1 MYSEELDT
9 IERGIE
15 AYGNDLRHIA
25 VKICKKIANIGKKN
39 SIDVVYYTDSEV
51 QPYYFAIDGYNGYP
65 ESSYIDRIDDLDTLN
80 PIFRMRSEEPG
91 DVLGEYTV
99 DDFNTSDILSVC
111 RMLNDILN
119 VVREDKEVH
128 D

>member
-25 VKICKKIANIGKKN
+25 VKICKKIGNIGKTVTL
-39 SIDVVYYTDSEV
+39 DVSYYTDSEV
-51 QPYYFAIDGYNGYP
+51 NQCYFAVDGYDDYP
-65 ESSYIDRIDDLDTLN
+65 ESAYIDRVNDLNTTN
-80 PIFRMRSEEPG
+80 PAFHLYTEATGR
-91 DVLGEYTV
+91 DLGEWTV
-99 DDFNTSDILSVC
+99 DDFNTNDMLGVC
-111 RMLNDILN
+111 RLLNDILN

-128 D
+128 